1 MKDKRT
7 YTHLKEHGEDMTHE
21 NEFKIDI
28 PEDRGTL
35 DLTKQIDE
43 LTDTIKSYKLLIDT
57 HREELWELK
66 KIVSENEKNKNLLQ
80 GYKKVIE
87 DLSAKLR
94 QKDS

>member
-1 MKDKRT
+1 MKEKNTDE
-7 YTHLKEHGEDMTHE
+7 L
-21 NEFKIDI
+21 KIDI

-35 DLTKQIDE
+35 DLTRQIDE
-43 LTDTIKSYKLLIDT
+43 LRQTIKGYEFLLDV
-57 HREELWELK
+57 LK
-66 KIVSENEKNKNLLQ
+66 KEIFEAKKISSENESNKNLLQ